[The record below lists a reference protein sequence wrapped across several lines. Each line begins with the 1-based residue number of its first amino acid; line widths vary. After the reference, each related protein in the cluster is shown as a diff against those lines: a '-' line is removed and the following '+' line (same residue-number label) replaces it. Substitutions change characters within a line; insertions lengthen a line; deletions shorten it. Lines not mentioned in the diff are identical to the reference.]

1 MVCGQNSN
9 RSPCGGIPADGIP
22 MTDTIDSL
30 RHAPLLC
37 VLHALASGRV
47 SSEALTT
54 AFLSAIER
62 DVALHAWTHIDTAG
76 ALAAARASD
85 ARRAAG
91 GALGRLDGVPLAIKD
106 NFDVAGMPTTV
117 GLSAR
122 RGAQATEDA
131 FIVARLRMAGAV
143 LLGKTNLDEG
153 TLGTT
158 GRNAHYGN
166 VGNPHLPDRVS
177 GGSSAG
183 SAAAVAAGH
192 AVAALGSDTLGST
205 RLPATFCGVVGLK
218 PTTGELS
225 SRGLV
230 PSLRRLDCPGV
241 ITRYVEDITP
251 LLQAMAGY
259 DPADPRSR
267 RRRVALAMPDWEPM
281 ALSVGVLGQLADLG
295 AETDVVTTFASAVN
309 RVRGLL
315 GAAEV
320 NDFDLATLDIAT
332 ARRAALLM
340 MEAELLATHADN
352 LEGASP
358 EFLAMLDYARK
369 KSAADFARADMRL
382 DAHVRQVRSLFER
395 FDVLLLP
402 VAPRAAPKCDDAE
415 PANLADFTALASL
428 AGCPALA
435 LPLGAGIGL
444 QLVGQPGSDLRVLEL
459 GAVLAAVLESAPCEA

>member
-1 MVCGQNSN
+1 
-9 RSPCGGIPADGIP
+9 
-22 MTDTIDSL
+22 MTETIDSL

-37 VLHALASGRV
+37 VLHALASNRTT
-47 SSEALTT
+47 STALTT

-62 DVALHAWTHIDTAG
+62 DAALNAWTHVDAEG

-106 NFDVAGMPTTV
+106 NIDVAGMPTTV
-117 GLSAR
+117 GLLAR
-122 RGAQATEDA
+122 RDRLAVEDA
-131 FIVARLRMAGAV
+131 FIVARLRNAGAV
-143 LLGKTNLDEG
+143 LLGKTNLDEA

-158 GRNAHYGN
+158 GRNAHYGD
-166 VGNPHLPDRVS
+166 VGNPLFPDRVS

-183 SAAAVAAGH
+183 SAVAVAAGH

-205 RLPATFCGVVGLK
+205 RLPSTFCGVVGLK

-225 SRGLV
+225 GRGLV

-241 ITRYVEDITP
+241 ITRNVEDITP

-267 RRRVALAMPDWEPM
+267 RRRVALAVPDWEPM
-281 ALSVGVLGQLADLG
+281 SLCVGVLGQLVELG
-295 AETDVVTTFASAVN
+295 AEADVVEAFDCAVT

-320 NDFDLATLDIAT
+320 TDFDLARLDIAT

-340 MEAELLATHADN
+340 MEAELLATHGDH
-352 LEGASP
+352 LEGASSR
-358 EFLAMLDYARK
+358 LLQMLDYARK

-382 DAHVRQVRSLFER
+382 DAHVRHVRSLFER

-402 VAPRAAPKCDDAE
+402 VAPRAAPQRDAAE

-435 LPLGAGIGL
+435 LPLGDGIGL

-459 GAVLAAVLESAPCEA
+459 GAVLAAVLEAPACGG